1 MKTHRINVARDNG
14 KRNRYAIETKIAWE
28 YYFHI
33 ELDTRFTDKRAM
45 EVAADIQ
52 KRFPAEEGF
61 KVSMTEW
68 TVPVETDMAISSR
81 DTAEE
86 NHQRVEELLFK
97 RYNKAP

>member
-14 KRNRYAIETKIAWE
+14 KRHGFGNETKIAWE

-33 ELDTRFTDKRAM
+33 ELDTRLMSMQAM

-52 KRFPAEEGF
+52 KRFPADEGF

-68 TVPVETDMAISSR
+68 TVPVGTDI
-81 DTAEE
+81 EI
-86 NHQRVEELLFK
+86 VEE
-97 RYNKAP
+97 

>member
-1 MKTHRINVARDNG
+1 MKTHRINVSRDNG
-14 KRNRYAIETKIAWE
+14 KRHRYGNETKIAWE

-33 ELDTRFTDKRAM
+33 ELDTRLMSTQAM

-68 TVPVETDMAISSR
+68 TVPVGTDI
-81 DTAEE
+81 EI
-86 NHQRVEELLFK
+86 VEE
-97 RYNKAP
+97 

>member
-1 MKTHRINVARDNG
+1 MKTHRINVSRDNG
-14 KRNRYAIETKIAWE
+14 KRHRYGNETKIAWE

-33 ELDTRFTDKRAM
+33 ELDTRLMSTQAM

-68 TVPVETDMAISSR
+68 TVPVGTDI
-81 DTAEE
+81 EIVGE
-86 NHQRVEELLFK
+86 
-97 RYNKAP
+97 

>member
-1 MKTHRINVARDNG
+1 MKTHRINISRDNG
-14 KRNRYAIETKIAWE
+14 KRHRYGNETKIAWE

-33 ELDTRFTDKRAM
+33 ELDTRLMSTQAM

-68 TVPVETDMAISSR
+68 TVPVGTDI
-81 DTAEE
+81 EI
-86 NHQRVEELLFK
+86 VEE
-97 RYNKAP
+97 

>member
-1 MKTHRINVARDNG
+1 MKTHRINVSRDNG
-14 KRNRYAIETKIAWE
+14 KRHRYGNETKIAWE

-33 ELDTRFTDKRAM
+33 ELDTRLMSMEAM

-68 TVPVETDMAISSR
+68 TVPVGTDI
-81 DTAEE
+81 EIVGE
-86 NHQRVEELLFK
+86 
-97 RYNKAP
+97 